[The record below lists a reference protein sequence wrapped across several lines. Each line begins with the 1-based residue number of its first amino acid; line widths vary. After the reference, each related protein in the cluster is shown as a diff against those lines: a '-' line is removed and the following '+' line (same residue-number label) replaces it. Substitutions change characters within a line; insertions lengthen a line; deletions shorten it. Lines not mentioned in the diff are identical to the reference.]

1 MSIPEMPLPGEELS
15 GLDLSITLIPNL
27 VSKDPDNLTLSPETF
42 VLWLQ
47 NYGDQDETLV
57 GRSL

>member
-47 NYGDQDETLV
+47 NCGDQDETLV